1 MKFVEHIIKNVDK
14 ITPKHLVL
22 TSVFLLA
29 LAGSVGLGLANRVS
43 TAAATQ
49 RDCSSNSIDKADY
62 GGGCGAADAKELVAD
77 ARHNVPND
85 LQAIYSHFGL
95 KPADYD
101 KFAAEAKQG
110 TLHRDGRI
118 VVGGQTVATDGWS
131 MGREK
136 FNGQRQSF
144 AIGNNTYY
152 HSATKYSYAD
162 GVDSLPVMV
171 WFNADGT
178 VRTAIMNPCGNPVS
192 KFTKVTPS
200 VVCKALNATQPDA
213 KAKPNTYHFTA
224 SATLGANTKLSRVVY
239 HFSDDNSTVTK
250 SSVTDAVEHTFKK
263 DGTVTVTVYA
273 TVPGGKEIQ
282 ATAVVNCKKAIK
294 YVPPMFVCVNLVAA
308 AIDQQQRSFRFTVKV
323 KMDATTSLKSADFAV
338 DGKTDANIT
347 TKDNDGNIY
356 KEYTFNDDK
365 THTIK
370 ATVYFTTGEGVKSA
384 TCEASVAPKKQ
395 PMCTVPGKE
404 HLPPNHPE
412 CGYCKP
418 GVPIG
423 SDKCKDQPQALGE
436 TLPVTG
442 PTQSLFGLAAGVGM
456 AGFASHKLYLR
467 RKTGK

>member
-1 MKFVEHIIKNVDK
+1 MKYLEQIIKNAHKV
-14 ITPKHLVL
+14 TPKHVVL
-22 TSVFLLA
+22 TGVFLLA
-29 LAGSVGLGLANRVS
+29 LAGSIGLGLANRMGA
-43 TAAATQ
+43 TAAAQ
-49 RDCSSNSIDKADY
+49 RDCDTNSIDKANY

-77 ARHNVPND
+77 ARHNVPGD
-85 LQAIYSHFGL
+85 LQTIYSHFGL

-110 TLHRDGRI
+110 TLHRDGRL
-118 VVGGQTVATDGWS
+118 VVNGQTVATDGWS

-136 FNGQRQSF
+136 FNGQRQPF
-144 AIGNNTYY
+144 AINGTTYY

-162 GVDSLPVMV
+162 GVDSLPAMV

-178 VRTAIMNPCGNPVS
+178 VRTAIINACGNPVS
-192 KFTKVTPS
+192 KLTSVKPS

-213 KAKPNTYHFTA
+213 KTKPNTYRFTA
-224 SATLGANTKLSRVVY
+224 SATLGPNTKLSRVVY
-239 HFSDDNSTVTK
+239 HFSDDNTTVTK
-250 SSVTDAVEHTFKK
+250 NSLTDAVEHTFKK

-282 ATAVVNCKKAIK
+282 AVVVADCKKAIK
-294 YVPPMFVCVNLVAA
+294 YVPPMFVCVNLVPA

-323 KMDATTSLKSADFAV
+323 KMDATTTLKSADFTV

-347 TKDNDGNIY
+347 ARDNQGNIY

-365 THTIK
+365 THTVK
-370 ATVYFTTGEGVKSA
+370 VTVYFVTGEGVKSA
-384 TCEASVAPKKQ
+384 ACEASVTPKKQ
-395 PMCTVPGKE
+395 PMCPVPGKT
-404 HLPPNHPE
+404 HLEPNHPE

-418 GVPIG
+418 GIPIG
-423 SDKCKDQPQALGE
+423 SEQCKDQPQVLGE

-442 PTQSLFGLAAGVGM
+442 PTQSLFGLAAGVSL

-467 RKTGK
+467 RKHR